1 MLTNTSV
8 QPLLVIL
15 EILPKYGNTNH
26 MVPLISSFRT
36 VVKTSSWTNIL
47 LTNFGIHLSTNFVG
61 KAFLWIFFLSV
72 SSSEIRKKRLNRCIS
87 KCLKF
92 YKLKIIFQAVNRLY
106 NYFTLKDR
114 VPKSFQSNFFYKC
127 KCGSCSA
134 SYYGKNCI
142 HIKVRVSEHQRVSP
156 RTSQG
161 V

>member
-8 QPLLVIL
+8 QSLLVIL
-15 EILPKYGNTNH
+15 EIFSKYGNTNH

-47 LTNFGIHLSTNFVG
+47 LTNFGIHFSTNFVG
-61 KAFLWIFFLSV
+61 KAFLWCF
-72 SSSEIRKKRLNRCIS
+72 

-92 YKLKIIFQAVNRLY
+92 YKLIITFQAVNRLN

-127 KCGSCSA
+127 KCGSSSA

-142 HIKVRVSEHQRVSP
+142 HIKFRVSEHQRVSP